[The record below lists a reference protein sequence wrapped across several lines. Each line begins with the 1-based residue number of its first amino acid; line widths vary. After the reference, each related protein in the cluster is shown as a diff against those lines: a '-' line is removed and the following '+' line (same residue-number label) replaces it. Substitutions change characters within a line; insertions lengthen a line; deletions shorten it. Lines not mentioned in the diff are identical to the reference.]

1 MRKEKCRNKVVAILF
16 ATLLIGGTFCGQAFA
31 AGAVLK
37 ANLAHVGAPDHIFE
51 VGALKFAEL
60 VGKKTNGQISIK
72 TYPGAALGGDR
83 DTFEGLKMGT
93 INFNIQG
100 PIDSFLSITSAT
112 TLPYMYANS
121 EQVYKFLD
129 SDIAA
134 EIYSGLE
141 AMGII
146 CLAHMQNGWR
156 LTTSNKAINN
166 VTDFK
171 GLKIRTPESPVWRD
185 IFQALG
191 ANPVPVAF
199 NELYSAL
206 QQGVCDGQENP
217 TAHIVTQRFY
227 EVQKSLAITR
237 HMYLDAPLLVSKKF
251 WDKLTAEQQTAVRE
265 AAKEATD
272 YQRKVSEERESSDIK
287 FLETEGKMTVTYPDM
302 KELAVATESVRK
314 DWAKK
319 HGQELYD
326 RIVALINK

>member
-1 MRKEKCRNKVVAILF
+1 MRNAPWRIKTFTGILAVF
-16 ATLLIGGTFCGQAFA
+16 LLAGVLHVSV
-31 AGAVLK
+31 AGAAVLR

-60 VGKKTNGQISIK
+60 VAKKTSGQIVIK

-100 PIDSFLSITSAT
+100 PIDSFLPITSAT

-129 SDIAA
+129 SEIAA
-134 EIYSGLE
+134 EIYKGLE
-141 AMGII
+141 DMGIV

-156 LTTSNKAINN
+156 LTTANKPINT
-166 VTDFK
+166 VADFK
-171 GLKIRTPESPVWRD
+171 GLKIRTPESPMWRA

-191 ANPVPVAF
+191 ANPVPIAF

-227 EVQKSLAITR
+227 EVQNSLAITR
-237 HMYLDAPLLVSKKF
+237 HMYLDAPLLVSKRF
-251 WDKLTAEQQTAVRE
+251 WDKLSPEQQTAVRE
-265 AAKEATD
+265 AAKEATA
-272 YQRKVSEERESSDIK
+272 YQRKVAEERESADIK
-287 FLETEGKMTVTYPDM
+287 FLGSEGKMTVTYPDL
-302 KELAVATESVRK
+302 KEFAAATESVRK
-314 DWAKK
+314 EWATKY
-319 HGQELYD
+319 GQDLYD
-326 RIVALINK
+326 RIVKLVNE

>member
-1 MRKEKCRNKVVAILF
+1 MKKATRSMKTFAGIFTVLLLAVALNVSV
-16 ATLLIGGTFCGQAFA
+16 
-31 AGAVLK
+31 AGAAVLR

-60 VGKKTNGQISIK
+60 VEKKTNGQVIIK

-100 PIDSFLSITSAT
+100 PVDSFLPITSAT

-121 EQVYKFLD
+121 EQIYKFLD

-141 AMGII
+141 DMGIV

-156 LTTSNKAINN
+156 LTTSNKPINS
-166 VTDFK
+166 VADFK
-171 GLKIRTPESPVWRD
+171 GLKIRTPESPMWRA

-191 ANPVPVAF
+191 ANPVPIAF

-227 EVQKSLAITR
+227 EVQNSLAVTR

-251 WDKLTAEQQTAVRE
+251 WVKLSPEQQAAVRE
-265 AAKEATD
+265 AAQEATT
-272 YQRKVSEERESSDIK
+272 YQRKVAEDREASDIK
-287 FLETEGKMTVTYPDM
+287 FLGGEGKMTVTYPDL
-302 KELAVATESVRK
+302 KEFAAATESVRK
-314 DWAKK
+314 EWAAKY
-319 HGQELYD
+319 GQDLYD
-326 RIVALINK
+326 RIVKLVNE

>member
-1 MRKEKCRNKVVAILF
+1 MRKENCISKASVVIFIAFLF
-16 ATLLIGGTFCGQAFA
+16 VGVITSGQASA
-31 AGAVLK
+31 AVLR

-51 VGALKFAEL
+51 AGALKFAEL
-60 VGKKTNGQISIK
+60 VTQKTNGQIVIK

-100 PIDSFLSITSAT
+100 PIDSFLPITSVT

-121 EQVYKFLD
+121 EQIYKFLD

-141 AMGII
+141 KMGIV

-156 LTTSNKAINN
+156 LVTSNKPINN
-166 VTDFK
+166 LAGLK
-171 GLKIRTPESPVWRD
+171 GMKIRTPESAMWRS
-185 IFQALG
+185 IFQALD
-191 ANPVPVAF
+191 ANPVPIAF

-227 EVQKSLAITR
+227 EVQNSLTITR

-251 WDKLTAEQQTAVRE
+251 WDKLTPEQQTAVRE
-265 AAKEATD
+265 AAKEATA
-272 YQRKVSEERESSDIK
+272 YQRQVAEERESKDIE
-287 FLETEGKMTVTYPDM
+287 FLGSVGKMTVTYPD
-302 KELAVATESVRK
+302 LAEFAAATESVRK
-314 DWAKK
+314 EWAQKY
-319 HGQELYD
+319 GQDLYD